1 MATYQKNHLRFLSIL
16 IFALCALCTIQGA
29 VPSTPLAYYTP
40 SASLNMT
47 RSGNGDPN
55 DEPYT
60 VIVTE
65 AGRECVYTCKCTQKE
80 EKTHFFAK
88 KFGHLKKKQ
97 YLCAIFR
104 VIVRRIPEF
113 EENIKYIL
121 QCQKF
126 VKLQA
131 RKPWADA
138 TFRTRSVTPNARLM

>member
-1 MATYQKNHLRFLSIL
+1 MAKNNAAALPAWRRFFYTNPIIILTKMPNAFKESVFGRFFAYIWLNLLRVYVQKKNIL
-16 IFALCALCTIQGA
+16 
-29 VPSTPLAYYTP
+29 
-40 SASLNMT
+40 
-47 RSGNGDPN
+47 
-55 DEPYT
+55 
-60 VIVTE
+60 
-65 AGRECVYTCKCTQKE
+65 
-80 EKTHFFAK
+80 HFFAE
-88 KFGHLKKKQ
+88 KFAHVKKKL

-113 EENIKYIL
+113 EEKYKYIL